1 MQHKLFEDSS
11 KLILNIK
18 KEGLKLNEN
27 AENAHKSFLHCQKNI
42 LMNTIKVLRA

>member
-27 AENAHKSFLHCQKNI
+27 AENFCIFAENFGIAKEIF
-42 LMNTIKVLRA
+42 

>member
-1 MQHKLFEDSS
+1 MQHKLFKDNS

-27 AENAHKSFLHCQKNI
+27 AENAK
-42 LMNTIKVLRA
+42 KVFCIAKKIF